1 MYIFQFQKLNE
12 APTVRFAHSAASCGV
27 LNPERNKYKEKSAGE
42 GIRTLE
48 LLQDWVL
55 SPAPLTRLGNPCTKT
70 WRYNKMLP
78 PGFRKPE
85 HLWHRSLYS
94 GANLKCKDNAP
105 AGIFRDGT
113 FAQILII
120 KIIYFRL
127 KDGM

>member
-1 MYIFQFQKLNE
+1 MPKFKNLLRKYCK
-12 APTVRFAHSAASCGV
+12 TGTK
-27 LNPERNKYKEKSAGE
+27 NKKSAGE

-70 WRYNKMLP
+70 WRYDK
-78 PGFRKPE
+78 
-85 HLWHRSLYS
+85 
-94 GANLKCKDNAP
+94 NAP

-120 KIIYFRL
+120 KIIYFTSKMR
-127 KDGM
+127 M